1 MVELPAPLAQLAA
14 DRGLGP
20 CDHRFRRR
28 VTLFTVLGLV
38 AAAAVV
44 FLLLTLT
51 AAPLFILAL
60 PVLVALLL
68 LQRRRGAGL
77 YLFDGGFVVASG
89 WTAPRVVTW
98 EEAQGSTV
106 RLDGTYED
114 FQRAATIIQT
124 RTARKP
130 R

>member
-14 DRGLGP
+14 ERGLGP

-51 AAPLFILAL
+51 AAPLIILSL
-60 PVLVALLL
+60 PVLIALLL
-68 LQRRRGAGL
+68 LHRRRGAGL
-77 YLFDGGFVVASG
+77 YLFDGGLVVVSG

-98 EEAQGSTV
+98 EEAQDSAV
-106 RLDGTYED
+106 RLNGTYED
-114 FQRAATIIQT
+114 FQRAATII
-124 RTARKP
+124 RSRASSRD
-130 R
+130 